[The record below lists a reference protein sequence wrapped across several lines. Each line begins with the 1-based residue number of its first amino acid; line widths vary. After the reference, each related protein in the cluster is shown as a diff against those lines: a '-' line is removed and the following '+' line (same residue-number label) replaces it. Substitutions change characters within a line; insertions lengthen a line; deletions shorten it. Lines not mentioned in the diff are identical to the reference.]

1 MLLYEKFQGKQKV
14 WNNHKFKLTFIN
26 TMKKLYKDKK
36 NAKFL
41 GVCAGL
47 ANYFNIEVLW
57 LRITA
62 IVLFI
67 FPPTLLI
74 VLFIYIILSIVLDDK
89 PIILDIKENFSVH
102 SFSQNVENLY
112 LKLETIEHGIIRL
125 ESYVA
130 SDEFEFKRK
139 LWDLSE

>member
-1 MLLYEKFQGKQKV
+1 
-14 WNNHKFKLTFIN
+14 
-26 TMKKLYKDKK
+26 MKKLYKDKK
-36 NAKFL
+36 NAQFF

-47 ANYFNIEVLW
+47 ANYFNIKILW
-57 LRITA
+57 LRIA
-62 IVLFI
+62 IILLCI

-74 VLFIYIILSIVLDDK
+74 VLFIYIVLAIVLDNK
-89 PIILDIKENFSVH
+89 PIILDIKETFSID
-102 SFSQNVENLY
+102 SFSQNVENLQSE
-112 LKLETIEHGIIRL
+112 LEIIEHGIIRL